1 MTVGAYYFDG
11 QWFDENPRIVGPM
24 THAFW
29 MASVAFDGARSIH
42 GLVPDLDLH
51 CQRLVRSAE
60 AMGLRPAMAAPEIEA
75 LCREAVQRLPR
86 DLDLYI
92 RPAFFAEEG
101 FVNPDAG
108 STRFVLAVYE
118 EPMPTFRGFTACRS
132 TLRRPAED
140 MATTDAKT
148 SGLYPNSA
156 RALREAD
163 GRGFD
168 NAVIDDPNGNVAEF
182 ATANL
187 WIVKDGVAQT
197 PAGNGT
203 FLAGI
208 TRARVTQLL
217 AESGT
222 GAEERV
228 LRFADVMEADEIFST
243 GNYTKV
249 SPVVRIEDRHLQPGP
264 VARKAYDLYMDW
276 AKGFS
281 AF

>member
-11 QWFDENPRIVGPM
+11 QWFDENPRIVGPT

-29 MASVAFDGARSIH
+29 MASVAFDGARSMH

-51 CQRLVRSAE
+51 CQRVVRSAT
-60 AMGLRPAMAAPEIEA
+60 AMGLRPTLTAAEIET
-75 LCREAVQRLPR
+75 LCREGVRRLPR

-92 RPAFFAEEG
+92 RPAFFAEDG
-101 FVNPDAG
+101 FVNPDPD
-108 STRFVLAVYE
+108 STKFVLAVYDA
-118 EPMPTFRGFTACRS
+118 PMDGFTGFTACRS
-132 TLRRPAED
+132 TLRRPAQD

-163 GRGFD
+163 ARGYD
-168 NAVIDDPNGNVAEF
+168 NAVIDDPSGNVAEF

-197 PAGNGT
+197 PAENGT
-203 FLAGI
+203 FLAGV
-208 TRARVTQLL
+208 TRARVRQLL
-217 AESGT
+217 SEAGT
-222 GAEERV
+222 PVEERA
-228 LRFADVMEADEIFST
+228 LRFADVMAADEIFSS

-249 SPVVRIEDRHLQPGP
+249 SPVTRIEDRDLQPGP
-264 VARKAYDLYMDW
+264 IARKAYDLYIDW

>member
-1 MTVGAYYFDG
+1 MTVGAYYFEG
-11 QWFDENPRIVGPM
+11 QWFEENPRIVGPM

-51 CQRLVRSAE
+51 CQRVVRSAE
-60 AMGLRPAMAAPEIEA
+60 AMGLQATLSAPEIEA
-75 LCREAVQRLPR
+75 LCRAGVQRLPR

-92 RPAFFAEEG
+92 RPAFFAEDG
-101 FVNPDAG
+101 FVNPDPE
-108 STRFVLAVYE
+108 STKFVLAVYE
-118 EPMPTFRGFTACRS
+118 APMRPFHGFTACRS
-132 TLRRPAED
+132 TMRRPAQD

-156 RALREAD
+156 RALREAA
-163 GRGFD
+163 GRGYD
-168 NAVIDDPNGNVAEF
+168 NAVIDDPSGNVAEF

-187 WIVKDGVAQT
+187 WIVHNGVAQT
-197 PAGNGT
+197 PAENGT
-203 FLAGI
+203 FLAGV
-208 TRARVTQLL
+208 TRARVLRLL
-217 AESGT
+217 AQAGT
-222 GAEERV
+222 PVEERV
-228 LRFADVMEADEIFST
+228 LRFADVMAADEIFST

-249 SPVVRIEDRHLQPGP
+249 SPVTHIEDRDLHPGP

-281 AF
+281 VF

>member
-1 MTVGAYYFDG
+1 MTVGAYYFKG
-11 QWFDENPRIVGPM
+11 QWFEENPAIVGPA

-42 GLVPDLDLH
+42 GLVPDLDRH

-60 AMGLRPAMAAPEIEA
+60 AMDLRPTLSAPEIEA
-75 LCREAVQRLPR
+75 LCREGVRRLPR
-86 DLDLYI
+86 DSDLYI
-92 RPAFFAEEG
+92 RPAFFAEDG
-101 FVNPDAG
+101 FVNPDPD
-108 STRFVLAVYE
+108 STAFVLAVYE
-118 EPMPTFRGFTACRS
+118 DSMPTFKGFRACRS
-132 TLRRPAED
+132 TLRRPARD

-156 RALREAD
+156 RALREAAE
-163 GRGFD
+163 RGYD
-168 NAVIDDPNGNVAEF
+168 NAILDDANGNVAEF

-197 PAGNGT
+197 PAENGT

-208 TRARVTQLL
+208 TRARVLRLL
-217 AESGT
+217 ADAGT
-222 GAEERV
+222 PVQERV
-228 LRFADVMEADEIFST
+228 MVFAAVMEADEIFST

-249 SPVVRIEDRHLQPGP
+249 SPVLRIEDRDLQPGP
-264 VARKAYDLYMDW
+264 VARRAYDLYMDW